1 MVDIRVQP
9 RSGTPP
15 WVWIVGLIL
24 LLLVALVLIDMFV
37 TNYFLGRP
45 DTTGDPFGAALSL
58 LPLPL
63 A

>member
-1 MVDIRVQP
+1 MVDIRVRP

-15 WVWIVGLIL
+15 WVWIVGLIV
-24 LLLVALVLIDMFV
+24 LLLVALVLVDLFV

-45 DTTGDPFGAALSL
+45 DTTAAPFGAALAPFPS
-58 LPLPL
+58 PF